1 MENDLPLGVS
11 ALQYPEGDLNMQVI
25 ATNAGQTQPHGHG
38 APGLD
43 ATIYND
49 NGIEQPIPHD
59 RMEDLIAS
67 GDPENAGPTAGEMSS
82 NNVEWNGTL
91 HLNGVYVRARARAN
105 ESVRNLFVL
114 S

>member
-25 ATNAGQTQPHGHG
+25 ATNARQTQPHGHG
-38 APGLD
+38 APGFD

-59 RMEDLIAS
+59 RMEDL
-67 GDPENAGPTAGEMSS
+67 
-82 NNVEWNGTL
+82 EWNGTL
-91 HLNGVYVRARARAN
+91 HLNGVCVRARARAN
-105 ESVRNLFVL
+105 ESVRNPFVL